1 MAKLPIESRSTDAKN
16 ARSKA
21 ERTQPLIHIQK
32 NGEKRSSEPI
42 RNAAVYEE

>member
-1 MAKLPIESRSTDAKN
+1 MAKLPMESRSTVAKN

-21 ERTQPLIHIQK
+21 QRIQVLIGIQK

-42 RNAAVYEE
+42 RSAAVYGE